1 VEPAYVFAAETPDF
15 AAELPEQEVPEGAVD
30 DSTTESQAFAN
41 LKADVEF
48 CVRSWSIVPMICPK
62 FREASQLDHSVLQLS
77 AAPSNGW
84 LDDADALRSILSG
97 IKQVWT
103 ELELPGES
111 FYQETQEEAQALE
124 TRLDRRRATQQ
135 LQEFLAR
142 RLGCDNDGWVAANRW
157 DEVLPQYR
165 DIYRSFVE
173 SVAESDPDEDAEGLW
188 PFDQR

>member
-30 DSTTESQAFAN
+30 EGSTEDEAFAN
-41 LKADVEF
+41 LKADVDF
-48 CVRSWSIVPMICPK
+48 CVKSWSIAPLICPK
-62 FREASQLDHSVLQLS
+62 FREASQLDDCVLQLLS
-77 AAPSNGW
+77 APSNGW
-84 LDDADALRSILSG
+84 LDDADALRSILSN
-97 IKQVWT
+97 IKSRWS
-103 ELELPGES
+103 ELEFPGEG

-124 TRLDRRRATQQ
+124 TRLDRRRATKR
-135 LQEFLAR
+135 LQEFLSR
-142 RLGCDNDGWVAANRW
+142 QLRCDHDGWVAADRW